1 MSDTRPSGDSLRLDE
16 TIEQRSTTD
25 VNQVGEPIDRLAEEF
40 AQRYRNGEAPSIAEY
55 EARHPELAA
64 SFAECSRRSR
74 SSSG

>member
-40 AQRYRNGEAPSIAEY
+40 AQR
-55 EARHPELAA
+55 
-64 SFAECSRRSR
+64 
-74 SSSG
+74 